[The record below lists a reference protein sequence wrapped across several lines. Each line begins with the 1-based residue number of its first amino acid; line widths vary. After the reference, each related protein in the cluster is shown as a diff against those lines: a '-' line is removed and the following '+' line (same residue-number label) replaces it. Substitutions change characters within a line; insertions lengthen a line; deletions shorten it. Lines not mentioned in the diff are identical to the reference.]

1 MMFTKAVRDHPDA
14 PKPLFIKRS
23 LGNVTRPIVP
33 DQTAGAKRKLGMG
46 YTSESTLE
54 SLHNAVYF
62 DENDFDND
70 EDLNL
75 DGFSATSN
83 PTRNSRNVQSTN
95 SQVNFSELPVVD
107 QGTASIDSDT
117 ANDNPIPWSS
127 SPPAHLLPPRGRR
140 TLPWLEQPAGTG
152 INDDF
157 TPAQS
162 RPLYPWNKSMSAVK
176 DEQKELRR
184 QHRIRLQTEKK
195 STKVDLGRRDPP
207 VFEVFFSAEQHAV
220 LEAVVDKGK
229 SIFYTGSAGT
239 GKSFVT
245 REIIERLRNKYKKEP
260 DRVAVTASTGLA
272 ACNIEGVTLH
282 SFAGIGLGKEG
293 VTELVK
299 KVGYN
304 IRYYM
309 YSLTF
314 LGETKPK
321 SQESMDANKGPYY

>member
-1 MMFTKAVRDHPDA
+1 MGHTSD
-14 PKPLFIKRS
+14 S
-23 LGNVTRPIVP
+23 
-33 DQTAGAKRKLGMG
+33 KLG
-46 YTSESTLE
+46 
-54 SLHNAVYF
+54 SLHDAVYF

-70 EDLNL
+70 EDLDL
-75 DGFSATSN
+75 DGFTETSN
-83 PTRNSRNVQSTN
+83 PAGNSTNVQSTN
-95 SQVNFSELPVVD
+95 SEVNCSELPVVD
-107 QGTASIDSDT
+107 QGTSIIDSDT

-127 SPPAHLLPPRGRR
+127 SPPAHLLPPPRGRR
-140 TLPWLEQPAGTG
+140 TLPWLEQRA
-152 INDDF
+152 DE
-157 TPAQS
+157 
-162 RPLYPWNKSMSAVK
+162 RYPWNKTMSAVK
-176 DEQKELRR
+176 EEQKELRR

-195 STKVDLGRRDPP
+195 LIKVEIGRRDPP

-220 LEAVVDKGK
+220 LEAVVNYGK

-239 GKSFVT
+239 GKSFVM
-245 REIIERLRNKYKKEP
+245 REIIKKLRDKYTKEP

-304 IRYYM
+304 ISDYM

-321 SQESMDANKGPYY
+321 SQESMDANKGTYY